1 MGRGEECTYL
11 PIMPMQAI
19 EGVVIGEWL
28 TRMGRVDFKGGWAAQ
43 IERKISA
50 LEEHRGMF

>member
-28 TRMGRVDFKGGWAAQ
+28 TRMGRVDFKGGWATQ